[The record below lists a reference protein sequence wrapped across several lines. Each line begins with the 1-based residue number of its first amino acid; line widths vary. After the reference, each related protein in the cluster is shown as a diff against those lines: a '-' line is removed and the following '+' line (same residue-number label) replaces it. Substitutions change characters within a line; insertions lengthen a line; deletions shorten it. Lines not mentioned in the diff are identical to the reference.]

1 MTEHDRSSRA
11 YLLSTLYVLDLDAWT
26 PDDYD
31 EAISD
36 ARCNLESPGDLSDST
51 RAMWAG
57 LLALLERARPLT
69 PRTDDG
75 GEVLDPAILEEPVV
89 CAACAGQ
96 GSVYYSRAD
105 VRVPCN
111 NCPGPAI
118 LTR

>member
-1 MTEHDRSSRA
+1 MSEHDRASRA
-11 YLLSTLYVLDLDAWT
+11 YLLTTLDAASHLDAWT

-36 ARCNLESPGDLSDST
+36 ARCNLEGPGDLSDST

-75 GEVLDPAILEEPVV
+75 GEVLDPAIL
-89 CAACAGQ
+89 
-96 GSVYYSRAD
+96 
-105 VRVPCN
+105 
-111 NCPGPAI
+111 
-118 LTR
+118 TR